1 MTLRE
6 NLGERVIRSSWER
19 IGWEQESTE
28 LMTALQELDK
38 RTSRVL
44 LENDH
49 TITKSM
55 NDNKAQQA
63 KNLESTAKLSQ
74 KKKKVV
80 RSKNGWQNQ
89 AQSSGRSAEG

>member
-1 MTLRE
+1 
-6 NLGERVIRSSWER
+6 
-19 IGWEQESTE
+19 
-28 LMTALQELDK
+28 MTALQELDR

-49 TITKSM
+49 TITKSL
-55 NDNKAQQA
+55 NDNKALEA
-63 KNLESTAKLSQ
+63 KNLESAAKLSQ